1 MTGILFIKAKLQN
14 GAERKGF
21 AANLYL
27 RAKLMVTIMK
37 KAFKILSIALAA
49 LMLVGTLASC
59 GEDLSGKFIFGGIG
73 PTTGT
78 ASTYGNSVRNGAQLA
93 VDEINEAGG
102 INGVKIALLFED
114 DEADSAKAVTAY
126 ETLMDKGM
134 QVLIGATTSGASVA
148 LNDSVGKDGILQIT
162 PSASQLE
169 AVSVNPNSF
178 RVCFTDPLQGVA
190 MADYAYNTLGYR
202 SAAVIHNQDD
212 DYSVGIYEAFIEQF
226 KKNGGTIAEDVS
238 FAKDASDFSAQMTKV
253 AASDAD
259 FLFMPI
265 YAEKAAQIII
275 AANDKGVD
283 IPLLGSD
290 GLDGILKYLTGD
302 NAALCEGLVYL
313 TPFVST
319 DSDPKVQAFTESYTK
334 KFGSTPDQF
343 AADSYD
349 AVYLAAAAIEKTG
362 CTDPAALDN
371 AAVVAAMDGV
381 ELDGL
386 TGKMVFDST
395 GEPNKGAKVAKIING
410 EYVAQT
416 N

>member
-1 MTGILFIKAKLQN
+1 
-14 GAERKGF
+14 
-21 AANLYL
+21 
-27 RAKLMVTIMK
+27 MK
-37 KAFKILSIALAA
+37 KSIRIFALILSVMMLATA
-49 LMLVGTLASC
+49 FTGC
-59 GEDLSGKFIFGGIG
+59 GDDLSGKFVIGGLG
-73 PTTGT
+73 PLTGT
-78 ASTYGNSVRNGAQLA
+78 AATYGASVRNGAQIA
-93 VDEINEAGG
+93 VDEINAAGG
-102 INGVKIALLFED
+102 VNGVQLALIFED

-134 QVLIGATTSGASVA
+134 QILIGATTSGASVA
-148 LNDSVGKDGILQIT
+148 LNDVVGKDGILQIT

-169 AVSVNPNSF
+169 AVSVNPNAF
-178 RVCFTDPLQGVA
+178 RICFTDPLQGTA

-202 SAAVIHNQDD
+202 NAAVIHNQDD
-212 DYSVGIYEAFIEQF
+212 DYSVGIYNAFIEEF
-226 KKNGGTIAEDVS
+226 KKLGGKISEDVS

-275 AANDKGVD
+275 AANDKNVD

-290 GLDGILKYLTGD
+290 GLDGILEYLEGD
-302 NAALCEGLVYL
+302 NAKLCEGLVYL

-319 DSDPKVQAFTESYTK
+319 DSDPKVQSFTETYNK
-334 KFGSTPDQF
+334 KFGKDPDQF

-349 AVYLAAAAIEKTG
+349 AVYLAAAALEKTG
-362 CTDPAALDN
+362 CTDPATLDN
-371 AAVVAAMDGV
+371 AALVAAMDGITL
-381 ELDGL
+381 EGL
-386 TGKMVFDST
+386 TGKMTFDST

-410 EYVAQT
+410 EYVAQS